1 MAEPSP
7 RSAQPRAPMP
17 PVAPP
22 QAPASQPRRPAA
34 ALALAA
40 GSLGLMPLLGCQ
52 GTPAPP
58 PPPAVQ
64 AAPLQERAFSSTL
77 DTVSTLEANEEVELA
92 AQAGGRVQ
100 RLLVHSGDAVR
111 AGQLLLVLDQTQLRA
126 EVASLQAQAERDR
139 LNDQRYELL
148 VRQGAASAIQRD
160 AYRAAAVSSRESLRA
175 RQADLAY
182 KDLRAPI
189 AGQVG
194 DLTVKPGDVVQAGTP
209 IGRLIRNQRLLA
221 RIDVPTNRAP
231 AVQPGQVVELLDGT
245 GRPVAR
251 GRIES
256 LDPGVSASSQTLLA
270 RAAIPNPGNLRNG
283 QRLRTRV
290 LLGEQRHPAVP
301 FRAVTRQSG
310 QAFVFVL
317 APGLRAALRP
327 VQLGA
332 LQGADYPLLAGL
344 QPGERVILSSTIGL
358 RNGLPVRLR
367 RSR

>member
-1 MAEPSP
+1 MAE
-7 RSAQPRAPMP
+7 RSLRPARPAAPMP
-17 PVAPP
+17 PVALLRVTAC
-22 QAPASQPRRPAA
+22 QRHGGTAA
-34 ALALAA
+34 ALVLTLSSLNALT
-40 GSLGLMPLLGCQ
+40 GCQ
-52 GTPAPP
+52 RATPPP

-64 AAPLQERAFSSTL
+64 ATPLKERAFSNTL
-77 DTVSTLEANEEVELA
+77 DTVSTLEAYEEVELA

-100 RLLVHSGDAVR
+100 RLLVRSGDAVR

-139 LNDQRYELL
+139 LNDRRYDQL

-189 AGQVG
+189 AGMVG

-221 RIDVPTNRAP
+221 RIDVPTNRAK
-231 AVQPGQVVELLDGT
+231 QLNLGQTVELLDAA
-245 GRPVAR
+245 GRPLVR

-256 LDPGVSASSQTLLA
+256 LDPGVSPSSQTLLA
-270 RAAIPNPGNLRNG
+270 RAAIGNPGALRNG

-290 LLGEQRHPAVP
+290 LLGEERRLAVP
-301 FRAVTRQSG
+301 FGAVTRQAG
-310 QAFVFVL
+310 QAFVFVI
-317 APGLRAALRP
+317 APGQRAALRP
-327 VQLGA
+327 VRLGA

-344 QPGERVILSSTIGL
+344 EPADQVITSSTIGL

>member
-1 MAEPSP
+1 
-7 RSAQPRAPMP
+7 MP
-17 PVAPP
+17 PAARL
-22 QAPASQPRRPAA
+22 QASACRHHRPAA
-34 ALALAA
+34 ALALAITGVA
-40 GSLGLMPLLGCQ
+40 LIPLMGCQ
-52 GTPAPP
+52 RSPAPP
-58 PPPAVQ
+58 PSPAVQ
-64 AAPLQERAFSSTL
+64 AAPLRERSFSNTL

-100 RLLVHSGDAVR
+100 RLLVRSGEAVR

-160 AYRAAAVSSRESLRA
+160 AYRASAVSSRESLRA

-189 AGQVG
+189 AGVLG

-231 AVQPGQVVELLDGT
+231 AVRPGQPVELLDAA
-245 GRPVAR
+245 GRPLVR
-251 GRIES
+251 GQIDS

-270 RAAIPNPGNLRNG
+270 RASIRNPGNLRNG

-290 LLGEQRHPAVP
+290 LLGEERHPAVP

-317 APGLRAALRP
+317 SPTKRAQLRP
-327 VQLGA
+327 VRLGP

-344 QPGERVILSSTIGL
+344 QPEERVIISSTIGL
-358 RNGLPVRLR
+358 RNGLPVRVR
-367 RSR
+367 RAR